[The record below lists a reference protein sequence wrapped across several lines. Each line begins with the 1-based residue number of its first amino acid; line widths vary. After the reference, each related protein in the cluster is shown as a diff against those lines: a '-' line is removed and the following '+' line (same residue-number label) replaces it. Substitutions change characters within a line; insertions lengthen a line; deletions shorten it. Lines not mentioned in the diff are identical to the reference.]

1 MRGLQARLRGAALGV
16 GLFGIMAH
24 AALPMAHAAPARAGT
39 AYYTT
44 AQAGRGALTYQQ
56 FCAVCHGADLGGAF
70 DVPPLVGRFAANWAG
85 APLGQLFDYMA
96 KAMPLFAP
104 GTLTPAQ
111 NADLLAF
118 MLRENGA
125 PAGGRDLTPE
135 GVKTMVFPK
144 MTAAT
149 VK

>member
-1 MRGLQARLRGAALGV
+1 MRGLRTKARGVALGA
-16 GLFGIMAH
+16 GLL
-24 AALPMAHAAPARAGT
+24 ALTVQLAHAAPARGAMS
-39 AYYTT
+39 YYT
-44 AQAGRGALTYQQ
+44 AEQAGRGAVAYQQ

-85 APLGQLFDYMA
+85 APLGQLFDYMS

-118 MLRENGA
+118 LLRENGVQA
-125 PAGGRDLTPE
+125 GKRELPATPE
-135 GVKTMVFPK
+135 GLKNMLFPK
-144 MTAAT
+144 MTSASM
-149 VK
+149 K

>member
-1 MRGLQARLRGAALGV
+1 MRGLLARLRDAALGA
-16 GLFGIMAH
+16 GLL
-24 AALPMAHAAPARAGT
+24 ALSVQMAHAAPARAGT
-39 AYYTT
+39 SYYTP
-44 AQAGRGALTYQQ
+44 AQAGRGATAYQQ

-70 DVPPLVGRFAANWAG
+70 DVPPLVGRFAANWSG
-85 APLGQLFDYMA
+85 APLGQLFDYMS

-125 PAGGRDLTPE
+125 PAGSRDLTPE
-135 GVKTMVFPK
+135 RVKTMIFPK

>member
-1 MRGLQARLRGAALGV
+1 MRGLQAKARGAALGA
-16 GLFGIMAH
+16 GLL
-24 AALPMAHAAPARAGT
+24 ALTVQVAQAAPARA
-39 AYYTT
+39 AMSYYTT
-44 AQAGRGALTYQQ
+44 AQAERGAATYQQ
-56 FCAVCHGADLGGAF
+56 SCAVCHGADLGGAF

-85 APLGQLFDYMA
+85 APLSQLFDYMA

-125 PAGGRDLTPE
+125 PAGSRDLPATLD
-135 GVKTMVFPK
+135 GLKNMMFPK
-144 MTAAT
+144 STPAS

>member
-1 MRGLQARLRGAALGV
+1 MRGLQAKARGAALGA
-16 GLFGIMAH
+16 GLL
-24 AALPMAHAAPARAGT
+24 ALTGPVAHAAPARA
-39 AYYTT
+39 AMPSYYTA
-44 AQAGRGALTYQQ
+44 AQAERGAAAYQQ

-85 APLGQLFDYMA
+85 APLGELFDYMA

-118 MLRENGA
+118 VLRENGA
-125 PAGGRDLTPE
+125 PAGSRELPAIAVGMK
-135 GVKTMVFPK
+135 GMFFPK
-144 MTAAT
+144 MTSAS